1 MFLCGILSV
10 SENKSQR
17 KSQKVT
23 LRRGERRR
31 GSRRGAASLMQGPG
45 FPALRSALGRL
56 GQRRGGVGHQHWRQ
70 LLRGRPDARPG
81 RCPSVWG
88 AGPLQPWLGWG
99 SINKMGCRPTT
110 RASERPPYHR
120 RCAAPGPSSCGPEVD
135 WTPGTLVFKYSVMFS
150 SPQVSYP
157 KLQGARPCAVCHSR
171 SGRLGRQP
179 AFTVPRTRA
188 W

>member
-70 LLRGRPDARPG
+70 LLRGRPGRPAWPLCLGSRPSAALAGVGVYKQDGLQANHPGFRKAPLSPSLCSARAFL
-81 RCPSVWG
+81 V
-88 AGPLQPWLGWG
+88 
-99 SINKMGCRPTT
+99 RP
-110 RASERPPYHR
+110 
-120 RCAAPGPSSCGPEVD
+120 
-135 WTPGTLVFKYSVMFS
+135 
-150 SPQVSYP
+150 
-157 KLQGARPCAVCHSR
+157 R
-171 SGRLGRQP
+171 SGLDSWH
-179 AFTVPRTRA
+179 ASF
-188 W
+188 